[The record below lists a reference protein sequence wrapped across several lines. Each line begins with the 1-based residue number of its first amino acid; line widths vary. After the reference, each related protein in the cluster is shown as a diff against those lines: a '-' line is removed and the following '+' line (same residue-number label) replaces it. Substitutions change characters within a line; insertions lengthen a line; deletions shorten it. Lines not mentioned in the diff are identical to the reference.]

1 MSFYLCHDLWKFNK
15 CMLLS
20 CLFRKFSRQENH
32 FFLTLLQMTPKSMS
46 KYFQTLKGWI
56 NYRIITLDAIR
67 LVFILIFLVNIDVM
81 NMYTNMTKWR
91 LCLKSDGVAVSVNKT
106 MIFTITQS
114 LIIYSHSTVNHQFLI
129 SSISNNKKNKAKLV
143 ITNLHVYTCI

>member
-1 MSFYLCHDLWKFNK
+1 MHAL
-15 CMLLS
+15 
-20 CLFRKFSRQENH
+20 

-67 LVFILIFLVNIDVM
+67 LVFILRFLVNIDVM
-81 NMYTNMTKWR
+81 NMYTSMTKWW

-129 SSISNNKKNKAKLV
+129 SSISNNKKKQGKISHNKP
-143 ITNLHVYTCI
+143 TCIYIILYCNFIIKHFRGCTVMLMTMSVSCSV